1 MAQHSWIY
9 KNKVGIDYELS
20 IYHGDKSGHV
30 LIYSNQAIICI
41 DFAVKNDKIFSFMLG
56 EELFELSFMLEK
68 GLPLY
73 KLINKDT
80 NKTISKLETSS
91 YPKRHIHIAVLL
103 VLAICIIIFIILY
116 FINK

>member
-1 MAQHSWIY
+1 MAQHSWLY
-9 KNKVGIDYELS
+9 KNKIGIDYEVSL
-20 IYHGDKSGHV
+20 YHGDNSGHV
-30 LIYSNQAIICI
+30 LIYSNQAIIKI
-41 DFAVKNDKIFSFMLG
+41 DFSVKTAKNFSFILG

-80 NKTISKLETSS
+80 NKTISKIETNS
-91 YPKRHIHIAVLL
+91 YPRQHIHIAVLL

-116 FINK
+116 LINK